1 MKVHHLNTATLC
13 PLSAR
18 LVNGK
23 GSLFGRARLVCH
35 VLLVERPNGL
45 LLVDTGIGQDDVAD
59 SARLGPAWVRQ
70 VAPRLDMQET
80 ALAQLP
86 ALGFAPADVRDI
98 AVTHLDLDH
107 AGGIADFPDARIH
120 VRTEERDAA
129 LARVGTL
136 GQRRYR
142 PGHFA
147 HGPRFAS
154 FEPGGERWFGFDGV
168 RQLFPGDPDVLLVP
182 LPGHTMGHTGVAVR
196 TGERWL
202 LHAGD
207 AYFHHGQ
214 VRTPP
219 HAPWVLRIFQRRA
232 DAHRGLREANQERLR
247 VLAAE
252 HGNEVSIFCAHD
264 PVEMDAFVDHGSRM
278 NG

>member
-13 PLSAR
+13 PMSAR
-18 LVNGK
+18 LVNGT
-23 GSLFGRARLVCH
+23 GPLFGRARMVCH
-35 VLLVERPNGL
+35 VLLVERPSGL
-45 LLVDTGIGQDDVAD
+45 LLVDTGIGQDDVACPD
-59 SARLGPAWVRQ
+59 RLGATWVRQ
-70 VAPRLDMQET
+70 IAPRLDVRET
-80 ALAQLP
+80 ALAQVA
-86 ALGFAPADVRDI
+86 ALGFDPADVRDI

-107 AGGIADFPDARIH
+107 AGGITDFPAARIH

-129 LARVGTL
+129 LARVGVQ

-142 PGHFA
+142 PAHFA

-154 FEPGGERWFGFDGV
+154 YAPGGERWFGFEGV
-168 RQLFPGDPDVLLVP
+168 RPLFAGEPDVLLVP
-182 LPGHTMGHTGVAVR
+182 LPGHTLGHTGVAVR

-219 HAPWVLRIFQRRA
+219 HSPWVLRLFQRRA
-232 DAHRGLREANQERLR
+232 DTDRALREANQERLR

-252 HGNEVSIFCAHD
+252 HGSEVSIFCAHD
-264 PVEMDAFVDHGSRM
+264 PVELDALTARA
-278 NG
+278 